1 MSAPEQPGVW
11 RVPVA
16 RYLGRRGA
24 DVAFALRRRRA
35 RSSIQLTSWRACLL
49 GDATVGEVVVVAE
62 AQVSVHSEPVPPSE
76 PPQSETGADGVHK
89 DAQVP
94 YYIQGQSG
102 VLGNPQMVVIS
113 PYHSMVRPTAR
124 YADDSHPLTMHMVRP
139 TALYAHDAHAHRA
152 RYAHDECVAT
162 HKWVWWWSR
171 AAARCAGV
179 WDRAAALIS
188 TLCHAHDGTRCAG
201 SQPCHFPS
209 CAPAMLARR
218 LCCASGALGSLSH
231 TG

>member
-1 MSAPEQPGVW
+1 MV
-11 RVPVA
+11 V
-16 RYLGRRGA
+16 
-24 DVAFALRRRRA
+24 ALRRPRA
-35 RSSIQLTSWRACLL
+35 RCSIQLTCWRACLL

-62 AQVSVHSEPVPPSE
+62 AQVSVQSEPVPPSE

-94 YYIQGQSG
+94 YYTQGQSG
-102 VLGNPQMVVIS
+102 VLGNPQMVVMS
-113 PYHSMVRPTAR
+113 PYHAMVRPTAR

-139 TALYAHDAHAHRA
+139 TARYSHDAHAHRA

-171 AAARCAGV
+171 AAARCAGA
-179 WDRAAALIS
+179 WEHAAALIS
-188 TLCHAHDGTRCAG
+188 TLRHAHDGTRCAR
-201 SQPCHFPS
+201 SPTTCPFS

-218 LCCASGALGSLSH
+218 LLL
-231 TG
+231 